1 MEEKKSHADFAE
13 SKAKAALKEMVE
25 QVAILNFD
33 LQKCQYKFIDLNI
46 AKKGLEAAQRVRVQ
60 DIKEELLEAGDI
72 RDELALKDKKIRDLK
87 EIHLKEVEIYKEKVN
102 SVKVE
107 YENIQMREE
116 EYKSHIQRQKDKLM
130 KYDKRHKEDR
140 DDVDQMSQKYSVQFF
155 QC

>member
-1 MEEKKSHADFAE
+1 MKDSI
-13 SKAKAALKEMVE
+13 E

-60 DIKEELLEAGDI
+60 DMKGELLEFADVKE
-72 RDELALKDKKIRDLK
+72 ELALKDKKVEDLK
-87 EIHLKEVEIYKEKVN
+87 EIHLKEIEIYKEKVER
-102 SVKVE
+102 VRTE

-116 EYKSHIQRQKDKLM
+116 EYQSHIQRQKDKLI

-140 DDVDQMSQKYSVQFF
+140 DDVD
-155 QC
+155 